1 MANNKKIDWFEMW
14 FDDKK
19 SIISTMERNIQSDL
33 DAGYDPLGHIITKQ
47 VDDLNDYIDQFNYD
61 IEMLQMMTEEET
73 NHWCRLD
80 MKKRGAID

>member
-1 MANNKKIDWFEMW
+1 MVNNKIDWFELW

-61 IEMLQMMTEEET
+61 IEMLGMMSEKEI
-73 NHWCRLD
+73 NHWCYLD
-80 MKKRGAID
+80 MKKRGVID